1 MCVDRNV
8 SAQANSIIWQNLCSF
23 LWPPLYL
30 ICEGDL
36 FNFKCVAFWNKTKQ
50 IITTT
55 IKEML
60 FFKDLQITI
69 DFQFGS
75 ASIWMLLKTLDQFI
89 QKSDFYNN
97 G

>member
-1 MCVDRNV
+1 
-8 SAQANSIIWQNLCSF
+8 
-23 LWPPLYL
+23 
-30 ICEGDL
+30 
-36 FNFKCVAFWNKTKQ
+36 
-50 IITTT
+50 
-55 IKEML
+55 ML